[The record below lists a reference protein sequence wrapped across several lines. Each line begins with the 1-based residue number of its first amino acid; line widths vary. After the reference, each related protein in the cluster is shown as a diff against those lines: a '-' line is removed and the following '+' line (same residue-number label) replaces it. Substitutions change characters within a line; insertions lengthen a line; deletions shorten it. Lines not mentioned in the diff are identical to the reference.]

1 MKTTPPPPPT
11 AIELARAAARRQAG
25 AVKPTSS
32 ATAALSFAM
41 RLARG
46 ERPAAS
52 ADTKSLYEHLLSTEG
67 LTALD
72 TLRDADEALQSAMKL
87 SDLKKRSVLADLA
100 RAADAATPATA
111 QARPQGSFARHTLV
125 RARTADIDI
134 TTVIEPL
141 ASAKTLGAMVR
152 RAREEKGVSQ
162 IKLAEL
168 AGVGRRFVSELE
180 NGKSSLEFNKVLQ
193 VAAAAGV
200 AVMARAPS

>member
-1 MKTTPPPPPT
+1 MTTTSPPPT
-11 AIELARAAARRQAG
+11 SAIELARAAASRRAG
-25 AVKPTSS
+25 S
-32 ATAALSFAM
+32 ASTPASPAAEALDLAM

-46 ERPAAS
+46 ERPAADS
-52 ADTKSLYEHLLSTEG
+52 QSLYEHLLSTEG

-72 TLRDADEALQSAMKL
+72 ALRDADEALQSAVKL

-100 RAADAATPATA
+100 RAAEAETPATT
-111 QARPQGSFARHTLV
+111 QARAQGSFAKHISV
-125 RARTADIDI
+125 RAPAADIDI
-134 TTVIEPL
+134 VTTIEPL
-141 ASAKTLGAMVR
+141 ASAETLGAMVR
-152 RAREEKGVSQ
+152 RAREHRGVSQ

-180 NGKSSLEFNKVLQ
+180 NGKSSLEFDKVLQ